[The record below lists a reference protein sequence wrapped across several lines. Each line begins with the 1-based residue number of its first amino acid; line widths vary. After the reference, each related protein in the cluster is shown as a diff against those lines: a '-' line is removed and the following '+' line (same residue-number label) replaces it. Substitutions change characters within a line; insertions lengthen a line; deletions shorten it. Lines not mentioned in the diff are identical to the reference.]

1 MKESHIITI
10 IEQRCVGLLCEAE
23 IAEIEIHVADCDDC
37 HRAYRAAQVSNRLVR
52 ARAAETIE
60 ASPFF
65 NTRVMAALRERELSP
80 ELPALLRMW
89 KAAGSLVSAM
99 AAVVVILIA
108 LTIFGTG
115 TGADPQLQP
124 TEMAVSQSIFS
135 PEYVVFEQG
144 EGADDSLAYDQVLTT
159 VYDSEDVDG
168 Q

>member
-10 IEQRCVGLLCEAE
+10 IEQRCVGELCEAE
-23 IAEIEIHVADCDDC
+23 IVEIEVHVARCADCR
-37 HRAYRAAQVSNRLVR
+37 RAYRAAQISDSLVR

-99 AAVVVILIA
+99 AAVVVILIG

-115 TGADPQLQP
+115 TDTQSQP
-124 TEMAVSQSIFS
+124 TEMAASQSIFS

>member
-1 MKESHIITI
+1 MIMKESHIITI
-10 IEQRCVGLLCEAE
+10 IEQRCVGGLCEAE
-23 IAEIEIHVADCDDC
+23 ITEIEIHVADCADC
-37 HRAYRAAQVSNRLVR
+37 RRAYKAAQVSDRLVR

-60 ASPFF
+60 PSPFF

-99 AAVVVILIA
+99 AAVVVILIG
-108 LTIFGTG
+108 LTVFGTG
-115 TGADPQLQP
+115 TDPQLPP
-124 TEMAVSQSIFS
+124 TEMAVSQSMFS

>member
-1 MKESHIITI
+1 MKQSHIITI
-10 IEQRCVGLLCEAE
+10 IEQRCIGQLCQAE
-23 IAEIEIHVADCDDC
+23 IAEIEIHVADCADC
-37 HRAYRAAQVSNRLVR
+37 RRVYRAAQVSDRLVR

-65 NTRVMAALRERELSP
+65 NTRVMAALRERQLSP

-99 AAVVVILIA
+99 AAVVVILLA
-108 LTIFGTG
+108 LTIFGG
-115 TGADPQLQP
+115 NAEPQLQSG
-124 TEMAVSQSIFS
+124 EMASSQSIYS
-135 PEYVVFEQG
+135 PEYVVFEQA

>member
-10 IEQRCVGLLCEAE
+10 IEQRCVSGLCETE
-23 IAEIEIHVADCDDC
+23 IAEIEVHIADCTDC
-37 HRAYRAAQVSNRLVR
+37 RRAYRAAQISDRLVR
-52 ARAAETIE
+52 ARVAETIE

-89 KAAGSLVSAM
+89 KAAGALVSAM
-99 AAVVVILIA
+99 AAVVVILIG

-115 TGADPQLQP
+115 TDTQSQM
-124 TEMAVSQSIFS
+124 TEMAVSQSMFS

>member
-10 IEQRCVGLLCEAE
+10 IEERCIGQLCQAE
-23 IAEIEIHVADCDDC
+23 ITEIEIHVADCSDC
-37 HRAYRAAQVSNRLVR
+37 RRAYRAAQISGRLVR

-65 NTRVMAALRERELSP
+65 NTRVMAALRERQLSP

-99 AAVVVILIA
+99 AAMVVILIA
-108 LTIFGTG
+108 LTIFGG
-115 TGADPQLQP
+115 NAEPQMQP
-124 TEMAVSQSIFS
+124 TEMASSQSIYS

>member
-10 IEQRCVGLLCEAE
+10 IEQRCVSGLCEAE
-23 IAEIEIHVADCDDC
+23 IAEIEVHIADCADC
-37 HRAYRAAQVSNRLVR
+37 RCAYRAAQISDRLVR
-52 ARAAETIE
+52 ARVAETIE

-99 AAVVVILIA
+99 AAVVVILIG

-115 TGADPQLQP
+115 TDSQSQM
-124 TEMAVSQSIFS
+124 TEMVVNQSMFS